1 MKNGL
6 KKNWLILIIFLF
18 LFNVNVNIKTTSVN
32 AALNNDYTNLT
43 FDAGDS
49 SIPSGYFYDGNS
61 GNEAKI
67 NTSLSDFSTVIL
79 ITDGGNS
86 VFPYENNQSNKWKR
100 YMGFTLYEDVELE
113 IGLYSTSNSKN
124 FIIADD
130 SGEVTR
136 KTTEKKVVVP
146 FIYTFKNIPSSGKN
160 FYFGGS
166 NSSVY
171 ATYIHWSEAI
181 PKVYFDAN
189 GGTFKDGSTRMHIT
203 SANAET
209 GDYINDIPETPTH
222 SSNRE
227 FLGWATTKDATIA
240 NANKFAIGSTYYAV
254 WGEEQITKIDII
266 YNNSAV
272 SSITL
277 KEGSFTL
284 LKYNTTPSSGS
295 EGEINWYSSDESIVS
310 VTNNGYITATGKGK
324 ATITVTALGG
334 KVSDSIEVNVVESKK
349 CTVTFNADGVKKDVV
364 VYENNF
370 VEVPSYYQN
379 IKGYE
384 IEWYYNDK
392 LFNVET
398 TKINQD
404 MELVGKLISNGY
416 ATDVKIYKIYNDNTK
431 ELCSYDEQI
440 NAREVKQ
447 FEYELYRSDGEAVT
461 VKDPVVWHSNN
472 QTTLE
477 IDQTTGVITPK
488 LMGKTQIYLTI
499 YSERNKNAFSSSY
512 ITVIFTEKIVDGNLI
527 DTTINLKADK
537 GYFQA
542 GSEDEYA
549 ARFIAIISEEYVRY
563 IASAKMEITAT
574 DYLGNEINRYSV
586 DITNFYRKIEYQS
599 KTPKNYTFKK
609 TWEQEN
615 MVGAAVTINNIPYY
629 SFTGGT
635 LKAKFSII
643 DEDTKMEI
651 YVIKELIY

>member
-6 KKNWLILIIFLF
+6 KKFGLLTSIFLF
-18 LFNVNVNIKTTSVN
+18 LFNINVNVKTVNVN

-49 SIPSGYFYDGNS
+49 SIPSGYFYNGKS
-61 GNEAKI
+61 GNDAKI
-67 NTSLSDFSTVIL
+67 YTSLSGFSTVIL

-86 VFPYENNQSNKWKR
+86 KFPYEKPDKLTDTKR

-113 IGLYSTSNSKN
+113 IGLYSSSKD

-130 SGEVTR
+130 SGEVVR
-136 KTTEKKVVVP
+136 KTTEKNTVDS
-146 FIYTFKNIPSSGKN
+146 FIYNFKNIPSTGKN

-166 NSSVY
+166 SSSIY
-171 ATYIHWSEAI
+171 ATYIHWSEVI

-189 GGTFKDGSTRMHIT
+189 GRTFKDGSTRMNIT
-203 SANAET
+203 SANGEA

-240 NANKFAIGSTYYAV
+240 NANRFAIGSTYYAV
-254 WGEEQITKIDII
+254 WGESQITNIDII
-266 YNNSAV
+266 YNNSSV

-277 KEGSFTL
+277 KEGSSTL
-284 LKYNTTPSSGS
+284 LKYNTTPADGS
-295 EGEINWYSSDESIVS
+295 KGEIIWSSSDESIVS
-310 VTNNGYITATGKGK
+310 VTNNGYVTATGKGK

-349 CTVTFNADGVKKDVV
+349 CTVTFNADDIKIDVV

-370 VEVPSYYQN
+370 VEVPTYYQN
-379 IKGYE
+379 IKGYDV
-384 IEWYYNDK
+384 EWYFNDK

-398 TKINQD
+398 TKVNQD
-404 MELVGKLISNGY
+404 MELVGKLVSNGY
-416 ATDVKIYKIYNDNTK
+416 ATDARIYKIYNDNTK
-431 ELCSYDEQI
+431 ELCSDDEQV

-447 FEYELYRSDGEAVT
+447 FVYELYRSDGEEIT
-461 VKDPVVWHSNN
+461 VKEPVVWHSNN

-477 IDQTTGVITPK
+477 IEQTTGIITPK
-488 LMGKTQIYLTI
+488 LMGKAQIYLTV
-499 YSERNKNAFSSSY
+499 YNERNKNAFSSKY
-512 ITVIFTEKIVDGNLI
+512 ITVVFTEKIVDGKLI
-527 DTTINLKADK
+527 DTTIDLKADK

-542 GSEDEYA
+542 GSDNEYA
-549 ARFIAIISEEYVRY
+549 ARFIAIISEEYVKY

-599 KTPKNYTFKK
+599 KTPKNYSFKK

-629 SFTGGT
+629 SFSGGT

-651 YVIKELIY
+651 FVIQELVY